1 MEKEQ
6 YYSITL
12 WDYALPSFVSG
23 STKYF
28 GTLKD
33 INAYINELKKLF
45 TDNDTVTAFEEY
57 INGNKDVQINVAYS
71 NMPFVQSVELLFEA
85 EFGGQQ
91 IKWTHKNV
99 WDYDYNLRA
108 SAYQNRHIW
117 IRIGENQYLRCIK
130 PILTNLEHE
139 NSFLANKWHPISSF
153 CGQPG
158 IIKITEKA
166 EGEIIYEGMMYF
178 IERAFDSLADV
189 EEDYINFK
197 GEAEYK
203 DFCNDIFGDG

>member
-1 MEKEQ
+1 MKKEQ
-6 YYSITL
+6 YYSINL
-12 WDYALPSFVSG
+12 WDYALPSFISS

-28 GTLKD
+28 GTLED
-33 INAYINELKKLF
+33 IKAYIDELKELSQGE
-45 TDNDTVTAFEEY
+45 DIIAAFDEY
-57 INGNKDVQINVAYS
+57 MNGNHNVQISVAYS
-71 NMPFVQSVELLFEA
+71 NMPFLQPVEMLYESA
-85 EFGGQQ
+85 STGQQ
-91 IKWTHKNV
+91 IQWTHKNV
-99 WDYDYNLRA
+99 WGYDYNLRA
-108 SAYQNRHIW
+108 AAYQNKHTW
-117 IRIGENQYLRCIK
+117 IRIGKKKYLRCIK
-130 PILTNLEHE
+130 PKLTNLEHE
-139 NSFLANKWHPISSF
+139 NSFLENKWHPISSF

-178 IERAFDSLADV
+178 IEHAFDSLADV